1 MNKQGTIVR
10 WDAERGFG
18 FVRSPATEV
27 DVFFHV
33 RDYRGGRTPPTQGLS
48 VSYEEIHV
56 GGKGPRAMSVQPLE
70 AARAQARERARST
83 ARGDDMAAPAARA
96 RRGARP
102 PYAATEIRAM
112 LLLVPAY
119 AALLVWAAWTTRLPV
134 PVLLAAP
141 LLSALTFFLYWRDKF
156 AAQRGAWRTPE
167 DLLHLFSLVGG
178 WPGAWLAQ
186 RLLRHKSSKS
196 SFRLTYW
203 ASVVLHWALLAYWL
217 ASAAPA
223 R

>member
-1 MNKQGTIVR
+1 
-10 WDAERGFG
+10 
-18 FVRSPATEV
+18 
-27 DVFFHV
+27 
-33 RDYRGGRTPPTQGLS
+33 
-48 VSYEEIHV
+48 
-56 GGKGPRAMSVQPLE
+56 
-70 AARAQARERARST
+70 
-83 ARGDDMAAPAARA
+83 
-96 RRGARP
+96 
-102 PYAATEIRAM
+102 M

-141 LLSALTFFLYWRDKF
+141 LLSALTFFLYWRDKL

-196 SFRLTYW
+196 SFRLMYW